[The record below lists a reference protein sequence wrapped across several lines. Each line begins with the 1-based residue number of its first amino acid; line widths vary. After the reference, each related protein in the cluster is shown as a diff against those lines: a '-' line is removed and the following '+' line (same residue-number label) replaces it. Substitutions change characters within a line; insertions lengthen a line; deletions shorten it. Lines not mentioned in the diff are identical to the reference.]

1 MPEDFILIL
10 FLSLA
15 FFSAGLYGI
24 LTSRGGIRLIISVEI
39 LINSANLN
47 IVAYAL
53 SNVQSAAQGVFFVLL
68 SIVIAAAESAVGFAI
83 LVALYRVTKGV
94 ELSSLKDLRW

>member
-1 MPEDFILIL
+1 MTTAFSFILL
-10 FLSLA
+10 MSLL
-15 FFSAGLYGI
+15 FFSVGLYGI
-24 LTSRGGIRLIISVEI
+24 LTAKGGIRLIISVEI

-94 ELSSLKDLRW
+94 GLSSLRDLRW

>member
-1 MPEDFILIL
+1 MNESLIFIL
-10 FLSLA
+10 FMSLA

-24 LTSRGGIRLIISVEI
+24 LTSKGGIRLIISVEI

-83 LVALYRVTKGV
+83 LVALYRITKGV